1 MSTVFHNAC
10 YFMSSI
16 LVVYYIVTTR
26 RLYKT
31 IEEQQDLIRNQKDYI
46 AWLED
51 QHLCL
56 HSTEK
61 GE

>member
-1 MSTVFHNAC
+1 MSTVFQNIA
-10 YFMSSI
+10 YTVSSI

-26 RLYKT
+26 RLYKI

-46 AWLED
+46 EWLEKWP
-51 QHLCL
+51 LCL
-56 HSTEK
+56 HSTEN